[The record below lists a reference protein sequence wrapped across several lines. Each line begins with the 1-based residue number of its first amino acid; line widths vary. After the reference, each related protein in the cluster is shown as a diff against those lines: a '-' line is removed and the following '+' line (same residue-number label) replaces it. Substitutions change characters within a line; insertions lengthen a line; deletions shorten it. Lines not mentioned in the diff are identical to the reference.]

1 MSRKMKT
8 KVVFKK
14 YFISF
19 IIVISLM
26 ITFLLMEKTIPNEKS
41 RQNILKSETYYHD
54 YFDHQFSNF
63 NIIKDKHETVDVTA
77 DLYHLSMIYSEDNKH
92 PWKSFVEMNK
102 DSLIS
107 QRMVRKESFKN
118 IEIDSDYSRYWNG
131 QLIILKP
138 LLSFFTMPTI
148 YNIYLVLFTI
158 TFSVLLFYLF
168 KQSKLL
174 AILFTV
180 SSIAVNAFFVTTC
193 DNLLHDFMISMIT
206 SILIIKMYEKKN
218 KYIDLLFFIVGM
230 LTVYFDHITCET
242 LTLTLPLFIYVYL
255 NMKDKKKLNIKEI
268 IKYVVL
274 WLIGYCSTFLVKWII
289 LAIHYNGDIIN
300 RVIVPMSIR
309 IYYEDQNL
317 FSVFF
322 NTLKELPNYFYP
334 FGYITIKCI
343 LLLLS
348 IISFIYLLIKDKKS
362 SQYYLVLLLISI
374 IPLIRYFVL
383 SSHSNYHNF
392 FTYRAFLPFIIMCL
406 LFIILA
412 ITNVINN
419 KKKIRN
425 IN

>member
-1 MSRKMKT
+1 MITMSRKKKT

-14 YFISF
+14 YFIAF

-77 DLYHLSMIYSEDNKH
+77 DLYHLSMIYLEDNKH

-158 TFSVLLFYLF
+158 TFSILLFYLF

-174 AILFTV
+174 AILFTI
-180 SSIAVNAFFVTTC
+180 SSIIINAFFVTTC
-193 DNLLHDFMISMIT
+193 DNLMYDFMISMIA
-206 SILIIKMYEKKN
+206 SIVLIKMYENKN
-218 KYIDLLFFIVGM
+218 KNIDLLFLIVGM

-242 LTLTLPLFIYVYL
+242 LTLTLPLFIYIYL
-255 NMKDKKKLNIKEI
+255 NMKDNKNIKSKDF
-268 IKYVVL
+268 IKYILL
-274 WLIGYCSTFLVKWII
+274 WLFGYCFTFGFKWLLVI
-289 LAIHYNGDIIN
+289 IHYHGGFIDKILN
-300 RVIVPMSIR
+300 PMTIR
-309 IYYEDQNL
+309 IYYENENIL
-317 FSVFF
+317 SVFF
-322 NTLKELPNYFYP
+322 NTMKELPNYFYP
-334 FGYITIKCI
+334 FGYIYLKIVI
-343 LLLLS
+343 VILS
-348 IISFIYLLIKDKKS
+348 IMSLLYLVIKDKKNKK
-362 SQYYLVLLLISI
+362 YYLWLLLIAI
-374 IPLIRYFVL
+374 FPLIRYLAL
-383 SSHSNYHNF
+383 SSHSSYHNF
-392 FTYRAFLPFIIMCL
+392 FTYRAFLPFVMLIL
-406 LFIILA
+406 LSIILGIKKYVER
-412 ITNVINN
+412 IT
-419 KKKIRN
+419 IR
-425 IN
+425 